1 MPADGYRWRWC
12 HAIGSSAGPSGPH
25 RLDTQPDSDESAW
38 SASLI
43 SPITR
48 GSTSVGRSLK
58 DLQRWKWPAFIHPD
72 DVERIVEKC
81 GASLATDEPS
91 CMKRTPY
98 ADGKYRWMLHYK
110 VALRNQQGEIV
121 KRYGSRV
128 DIQDRKCAEESLRR
142 SELYREEGQRLG
154 NMASRTWEVQEE
166 AADPSQKT
174 G

>member
-1 MPADGYRWRWC
+1 
-12 HAIGSSAGPSGPH
+12 
-25 RLDTQPDSDESAW
+25 
-38 SASLI
+38 
-43 SPITR
+43 
-48 GSTSVGRSLK
+48 
-58 DLQRWKWPAFIHPD
+58 
-72 DVERIVEKC
+72 
-81 GASLATDEPS
+81 
-91 CMKRTPY
+91 MKRAPY

-154 NMASRTWEVQEE
+154 HMASRTWEVQEE